1 MVTILKACHLEETR
15 MVKAYVLIK
24 TVSGKEDEVIKEL
37 LKLSVT
43 EEAHKVFGPYDIIV
57 EVRGR
62 DMEAIVDILLTKIR
76 PIAGLIETQSLLVID
91 GEVDMGSTALGS

>member
-1 MVTILKACHLEETR
+1 MS

-24 TVSGKEDEVIKEL
+24 TIGGKEDAIIREL

-57 EVRGR
+57 EIRGR

-76 PIAGLIETQSLLVID
+76 PISGLIETQSLLVID
-91 GEVDMGSTALGS
+91 AELDMLSTNLGT

>member
-1 MVTILKACHLEETR
+1 

-24 TVSGKEDEVIKEL
+24 TVSGQEDEVIKEL

-62 DMEAIVDILLTKIR
+62 DMEAIVDILLSKIR
-76 PIAGLIETQSLLVID
+76 PLRGIIETQSLLVID
-91 GEVDMGSTALGS
+91 GEVDMVSTGLGT

>member
-1 MVTILKACHLEETR
+1 

-24 TVSGKEDEVIKEL
+24 TVSGEEDSVIKEL
-37 LKLSVT
+37 IKLSVT
-43 EEAHKVFGPYDIIV
+43 EEAHKVFGPYDIVV

-76 PIAGLIETQSLLVID
+76 PILGILETQSLLVID
-91 GEVDMGSTALGS
+91 GEVDMVSTGLGT